1 MASLRIFV
9 ENEANKKEAS
19 LGGFCNQ
26 DLEPELHLIH
36 FVSESVAHQVE
47 LDEDE
52 EVAV

>member
-26 DLEPELHLIH
+26 GLEPELHLTRL
-36 FVSESVAHQVE
+36 VSKSVAHQVK

-52 EVAV
+52 IAV